1 MCYQILAVKS
11 LKTESDKVFR
21 ALKEEGLEAGR
32 KAVSMIVGRDTDSLD
47 EAGVTKAAVE
57 TVAENTSDGVIAPL
71 FYMMIGG
78 AVPGFAYKAI
88 NTMDSMIGYKN
99 EKYQYFGT
107 AAARLDDAANYIP
120 ARLPLDDDR
129 RGCIWGLDWRN
140 ASASTRGTA
149 IITKALMRRRQ
160 SL

>member
-57 TVAENTSDGVIAPL
+57 TVAENTSDGVIAPWL
-71 FYMMIGG
+71 C
-78 AVPGFAYKAI
+78 
-88 NTMDSMIGYKN
+88 
-99 EKYQYFGT
+99 
-107 AAARLDDAANYIP
+107 L
-120 ARLPLDDDR
+120 
-129 RGCIWGLDWRN
+129 
-140 ASASTRGTA
+140 
-149 IITKALMRRRQ
+149 
-160 SL
+160 